1 MEKSNSALG
10 MRRRPW
16 QATAMETDDTTLVG
30 QRLVIEETGAPADKL
45 RVQAFSPQP
54 PAVGEVRVRML
65 AAPINP
71 ADLNFIEGT
80 YGVKPQLPATP
91 GVEGC
96 GVVEASN
103 AADYQAGDRV
113 IFLRRAATWATHTV
127 IAADSLFKLPAAI
140 DPLQAAMLKVN
151 PATAWRLLHG
161 FGKPAAGDWIVQN
174 AGNSAVGRCVIQ
186 LARSLG
192 IRTVSL
198 VRRTELLDELTHL
211 GGDVVLLDD
220 DAGLAA
226 AKAALGGATA
236 ALAFNAVGGDSALRL
251 MNLLREGGTHITF
264 GAMARRPLTVPNGL
278 LIFRDIQVR
287 GMWVTRWIEHA
298 PDAQVR
304 AVYADLAARVAAG
317 TLLQPVDSTHRL
329 DAFAAA
335 LARLSAADRAGK
347 VLFAP

>member
-1 MEKSNSALG
+1 MAGWL
-10 MRRRPW
+10 W
-16 QATAMETDDTTLVG
+16 QAPGMENVAANNVG
-30 QRLVIEETGAPADKL
+30 KRLMIEETGAPLEKL
-45 RVQAFSPQP
+45 RVQAFSPP
-54 PAVGEVRVRML
+54 PPGAGQILVRML
-65 AAPINP
+65 AAPVNP

-80 YGVKPQLPATP
+80 YGVKPVLPATP

-96 GVVEASN
+96 GVVETSN
-103 AADYQAGDRV
+103 AAEYQPGDRV

-127 IAADSLFKLPAAI
+127 VAADALFKLPAAI

-161 FGKPAAGDWIVQN
+161 FGKPEAGGWIVQN

-186 LARSLG
+186 LARDLG
-192 IRTVSL
+192 IRTLSL
-198 VRRTELLDELTHL
+198 VRRPELIDELTQL

-220 DAGLAA
+220 EAGVEA
-226 AKAALGGATA
+226 AKAALGGAKA

-278 LIFRDIQVR
+278 LIFRDIQIR
-287 GMWVTRWIEHA
+287 GLWVTRWIENA
-298 PDAQVR
+298 PDAEVR

-317 TLLQPVDSTHRL
+317 SVVQPVDSTHAL
-329 DAFAAA
+329 DAFPAA
-335 LARLSAADRAGK
+335 LARLAAEDRTGK
-347 VLFAP
+347 VLFAPNGKLDC

>member
-1 MEKSNSALG
+1 MENVA
-10 MRRRPW
+10 
-16 QATAMETDDTTLVG
+16 ANNVG
-30 QRLVIEETGAPADKL
+30 KRLVIEETGAPLEKL
-45 RVQAFSPQP
+45 QVQTFSPPSPGAGQ
-54 PAVGEVRVRML
+54 VLVRML
-65 AAPINP
+65 AAPVNP

-96 GVVEASN
+96 GVVETSN
-103 AADYQAGDRV
+103 AAEYQPGDRV
-113 IFLRRAATWATHTV
+113 IFLRRAATWATHTTV
-127 IAADSLFKLPAAI
+127 AADALFKLPAAI

-161 FGKPAAGDWIVQN
+161 FGKPEADGWIVQN

-186 LARSLG
+186 LARDLG
-192 IRTVSL
+192 IRTLSL
-198 VRRTELLDELTHL
+198 VRRPELIDELTQL

-220 DAGLAA
+220 EAGVVA
-226 AKAALGGATA
+226 AKAALGGAKA

-278 LIFRDIQVR
+278 LIFRDIQIR
-287 GMWVTRWIEHA
+287 GLWVTRWIENA
-298 PDAQVR
+298 PDAEVR

-317 TLLQPVDSTHRL
+317 SVVQPVDSTHAL
-329 DAFAAA
+329 DAFPAA
-335 LARLSAADRAGK
+335 LARLAAEDRTGK
-347 VLFAP
+347 VLFAPNGKLDC